1 MGGRGGVNM
10 IYFQQRK
17 SAAILALQL
26 WEKNLQNLKR
36 FYTGEQKA
44 ISQTQYI
51 FTYITLHTH
60 ATYRT
65 VKTNQKPL
73 YS

>member
-1 MGGRGGVNM
+1 M
-10 IYFQQRK
+10 IYFQQCK

-36 FYTGEQKA
+36 LHTGEQKA

-51 FTYITLHTH
+51 FTYIMLHTH
-60 ATYRT
+60 ATYRAA
-65 VKTNQKPL
+65 KTSPNPL